1 MSNISITFP
10 ADRTAPAFARRT
22 IAEFIA
28 EHDASRLASDAEL
41 LTSEIVTNSVRHAGL
56 DRSDLIGLNLDLT
69 DERMR
74 VSISDGGAGFDPD
87 APRPRELG
95 GWGLILVARISDRW
109 GVDRNAPNV
118 VWFELDREQDR

>member
-1 MSNISITFP
+1 MSQISISFP

-22 IAEFIA
+22 VAEFIGQ
-28 EHDASRLASDAEL
+28 DASRLASDAEL
-41 LTSEIVTNSVRHAGL
+41 LTSEVVTNSVRHAGL

-95 GWGLILVARISDRW
+95 GWGLVLVARISDRW
-109 GVDRNAPNV
+109 GVERNDPTV
-118 VWFELDREQDR
+118 VWFELDRDLDG